1 MSKCLVVYFSASG
14 ITREVSKRLAEKMEA
29 SLFEIEPQQSYSR
42 ADLNWNDSESRSS
55 LEMKDPNSRPAIKN
69 QVQNMDQYDVIFIG
83 FPIWWYREPSI
94 IDTFMESYDFS
105 GKTIVPFA
113 TSGGS
118 GMGNSSQN
126 LQKLAPNA
134 DVKEGK
140 RFGSRVSETELAKWA
155 AAYL

>member
-1 MSKCLVVYFSASG
+1 MSKCLVVCFSASG

-140 RFGSRVSETELAKWA
+140 RFGSRVSGTELAKWA

>member
-42 ADLNWNDSESRSS
+42 VDLNWNDSESRSS

-83 FPIWWYREPSI
+83 SQFGGIESHLLLIPLWKAMISAARRSCHLRHLEEAVWEILHRIYRS
-94 IDTFMESYDFS
+94 
-105 GKTIVPFA
+105 
-113 TSGGS
+113 
-118 GMGNSSQN
+118 
-126 LQKLAPNA
+126 
-134 DVKEGK
+134 
-140 RFGSRVSETELAKWA
+140 
-155 AAYL
+155 

>member
-94 IDTFMESYDFS
+94 IDTFMESYD
-105 GKTIVPFA
+105 
-113 TSGGS
+113 
-118 GMGNSSQN
+118 
-126 LQKLAPNA
+126 LAARRLCHLRHLEEAVWEILHRIYRN
-134 DVKEGK
+134 
-140 RFGSRVSETELAKWA
+140 
-155 AAYL
+155 

>member
-42 ADLNWNDSESRSS
+42 VDLNWNDSESRSS

-140 RFGSRVSETELAKWA
+140 RFGSRVSGTELAKWT

>member
-83 FPIWWYREPSI
+83 FPK
-94 IDTFMESYDFS
+94 MEYS
-105 GKTIVPFA
+105 
-113 TSGGS
+113 
-118 GMGNSSQN
+118 
-126 LQKLAPNA
+126 L
-134 DVKEGK
+134 
-140 RFGSRVSETELAKWA
+140 
-155 AAYL
+155 

>member
-29 SLFEIEPQQSYSR
+29 SLFEIQPQQSYSR

-69 QVQNMDQYDVIFIG
+69 QVQNVDQYDVIFIG

-140 RFGSRVSETELAKWA
+140 RFGSRVSGTELAKWA

>member
-126 LQKLAPNA
+126 LQKLAPDA
-134 DVKEGK
+134 IVKEGK
-140 RFGSRVSETELAKWA
+140 RFGSRTSGTELAKWA

>member
-69 QVQNMDQYDVIFIG
+69 QVQNMDQYNVIFIG

-140 RFGSRVSETELAKWA
+140 RFGSRVSGTELAKWV

>member
-1 MSKCLVVYFSASG
+1 MSKFLVVYFSASG

-29 SLFEIEPQQSYSR
+29 SLFEIQPQQSYSR

-140 RFGSRVSETELAKWA
+140 RFGSRVSGTELAKWA